1 MRKPNNAGRE
11 ISLNNVLSGNYIT
24 TNHEWKKLNDN
35 VRSELFELFREFVAK
50 TARGSRR
57 ARIYNAS
64 SCYLKNYGIFNR
76 LVYNFERERVE
87 YICGQDWDSE
97 MATLRDCFDGR

>member
-35 VRSELFELFREFVAK
+35 VRSELFDLFKEFVAK
-50 TARGSRR
+50 TARGNRR

-64 SCYLKNYGIFNR
+64 SAYVKNCGIFNR
-76 LVYNFERERVE
+76 LIYNFERERVE

>member
-1 MRKPNNAGRE
+1 MRKPNKARE
-11 ISLNNVLSGNYIT
+11 ISLYNVLDGNYVN

-35 VRSELFELFREFVAK
+35 VRSELFYLFREFVAK
-50 TARGSRR
+50 TARGNRR

-64 SCYLKNYGIFNR
+64 SGYLKNYGIFRR
-76 LVYNFERERVE
+76 LIYNFERERVE
-87 YICGQDWDSE
+87 YICGQEWYSE